1 MAFLQQRL
9 STGWT
14 FKDRDSE
21 ELDAWMPVPTIP
33 STVQQ
38 DLIANNK
45 LDTIPSRLYNT
56 TEADFSHD
64 TGSKILI

>member
-1 MAFLQQRL
+1 MAFYQQRL

-14 FKDRDSE
+14 FRDRDSE
-21 ELDAWMPVPTIP
+21 QSDLDAWMSVPTIP

-45 LDTIPSRLYNT
+45 LNT
-56 TEADFSHD
+56 DFHASQVRRQL
-64 TGSKILI
+64 TFAI